1 MENRFS
7 KSAETRRNVE
17 RRLEGRL
24 AKADARS
31 KDVMDF
37 QRRRQEAEEAKLL
50 RLKTLRLA
58 KEETER
64 VEAADAAAKAAEL
77 APAPRPRSKKKA
89 DPLPSA

>member
-7 KSAETRRNVE
+7 KSAEVRRNVE
-17 RRLEGRL
+17 NRLQGRL

-50 RLKTLRLA
+50 RLKSLRLA
-58 KEETER
+58 KEATER

-77 APAPRPRSKKKA
+77 APSPRPRSKKKA